1 MYFKLLGLSLIVL
14 AVECQKVPVQVYYE
28 SLCPDSAAFI
38 NKQLSPAAKDLLQ
51 YIDLKLIPY
60 GKSTHRTEGADVI
73 FDCHHGPNECYG
85 NKVHACAIENI
96 QSNSYRQDYTRESL
110 ILAYV
115 DCLMANGRDPVF
127 PIERCASEV
136 DYKNWENLR
145 DCANSTTGSKLLQ
158 RFGEETAQFQ
168 SPLVSVPTVVYKH
181 QFDADLQK
189 RSVDNFR
196 DTLCSILHKENIHAK
211 ECIDHN
217 AASGIQMLSLM
228 TVVFSA
234 ALVLLFK

>member
-1 MYFKLLGLSLIVL
+1 MKVRLLITLCCFLSL
-14 AVECQKVPVQVYYE
+14 QVPVQVYYE

-51 YIDLKLIPY
+51 YIDLKLIPF
-60 GKSTHRTEGADVI
+60 GKSSYRTEGADVI

-85 NKVHACAIENI
+85 NKVHACAIENV
-96 QSNSYRQDYTRESL
+96 QSNSFRTDYTRESL

-158 RFGEETAQFQ
+158 RLGDETRQFQ
-168 SPLVSVPTVVYKH
+168 DPLSSVPTVVFKN
-181 QFDADLQK
+181 QFDSELQK

-196 DTLCSILHKENIHAK
+196 DTLCSVLHKDNIHAK
-211 ECIDHN
+211 ECIDHG
-217 AASGIQMLSLM
+217 AASALQI
-228 TVVFSA
+228 SA
-234 ALVLLFK
+234 VTSILTAAVILLFK